1 MKRNTIKLESFLSE
15 PFELPK
21 PKVETNQTV
30 DINKVVLKR
39 N

>member
-1 MKRNTIKLESFLSE
+1 MKRNASKLESFLSE

-21 PKVETNQTV
+21 QKVETNQTV
-30 DINKVVLKR
+30 DINKVILKR